1 MHQSTRVIRI
11 SDRQFHRGN
20 IPIQALKSNPLFP
33 DENYNVCQITFAGTC
48 SSCTEHCERV
58 CNVRT
63 VLPWTMEP
71 FEFRFPPIEC
81 GAIKSVNPRCFVAP
95 HYFRYNSSG
104 RTVAFMMPDM
114 CRADVGSSFQLSTST
129 GDRVYDVP
137 PANLLFDF
145 QSWDP
150 EDYGSLLQ
158 ALADMVHAFSGT
170 SKREFT
176 TLQMSMPRT
185 RRLREAMKLAW
196 KRAGKQRYS
205 PARWNPGYL
214 SLLNFDAELWS
225 QLCYLSNI
233 VPAEVQRVL
242 VMPGMDR
249 CRKLLSVPATGHV
262 RAAPSAR
269 MFEEEYKSEE
279 FDFTIFKH
287 ETWQRSGQG
296 SRIGGP
302 CVGIQFSLN
311 ERSDQPK
318 GSERLAIPQHSLQ
331 VAGKTYKRPPKGY
344 VAASTTLDA
353 PSEQNATRDLTIR
366 WNWYPGERQAW
377 EGLTEIYFV
386 FESEQHMRTDELKTF
401 EAFRTRRSNGH
412 PRAGRSNI
420 EEYRSWLANKIGSNL
435 AQRFFSRD
443 VVIG

>member
-1 MHQSTRVIRI
+1 
-11 SDRQFHRGN
+11 
-20 IPIQALKSNPLFP
+20 
-33 DENYNVCQITFAGTC
+33 
-48 SSCTEHCERV
+48 
-58 CNVRT
+58 
-63 VLPWTMEP
+63 
-71 FEFRFPPIEC
+71 
-81 GAIKSVNPRCFVAP
+81 
-95 HYFRYNSSG
+95 
-104 RTVAFMMPDM
+104 MMPDM

-129 GDRVYDVP
+129 GDPVYDVP

-150 EDYGSLLQ
+150 EDYGSLPQ

-170 SKREFT
+170 SMREFT
-176 TLQMSMPRT
+176 TLQMSMPRP

-214 SLLNFDAELWS
+214 GLINFDTELWS

-233 VPAEVQRVL
+233 VPAEVGRVL
-242 VMPGMDR
+242 VMPGTDR
-249 CRKLLSVPATGHV
+249 CRMLLTGPATGHV
-262 RAAPSAR
+262 RASPSAKI
-269 MFEEEYKSEE
+269 FEEEHKSEE

-296 SRIGGP
+296 LRIGGP
-302 CVGIQFSLN
+302 CVGIQFPLN
-311 ERSDQPK
+311 ERPDYPK
-318 GSERLAIPQHSLQ
+318 ESERLAIPQHSLQ
-331 VAGKTYKRPPKGY
+331 VAGTTYKRPPKGY

-353 PSEQNATRDLTIR
+353 PSERNATRDLTIR

-377 EGLTEIYFV
+377 EDLTEIYFV

-401 EAFRTRRSNGH
+401 EAFRTRRGNGH